1 MKKKILVMLI
11 ICVITGFS
19 AFAAGQQEAK
29 GEMVQVEPI
38 TLIYAHVGVE
48 GAPQSRYAE
57 EFSALVNEKTEGRVS
72 MKIFPNSQLG
82 NVSEMVDSVK
92 SGSVNIA
99 HHDFASLGQLVPE
112 LSVFSAPFVFRDAE
126 HAVMASNPKT
136 SPLLRDLNKKLI
148 EAGKMRIIGSFYRGA
163 RQLTT
168 TDFPVYT
175 PADVAGKKIRGVP
188 NKIWMT
194 MLEGMGAIPT
204 PVEFP
209 ELPTALMTGLVVGQE
224 NPLTNIY
231 AAKLYEVQDYVM
243 LTSHMQSVLCTF
255 INEDTWQSISES
267 DRAAIEDAAF
277 EMSQRSLGWAEEAD
291 GKIIDELSAEGV
303 TFIGEEEGLD
313 LDAFR
318 SQVLEKVN
326 MEFPEWTDLINQISD
341 IK

>member
-1 MKKKILVMLI
+1 MMKKKMVFMLI
-11 ICVITGFS
+11 ICVIAGFS
-19 AFAAGQQEAK
+19 VFASGQQDSAAMDAK
-29 GEMVQVEPI
+29 PVS
-38 TLIYAHVGVE
+38 LIYAHVGVDGE
-48 GAPQSRYAE
+48 PQTRYAD
-57 EFSALVNEKTEGRVS
+57 EFSALVAERTEGRVS

-82 NVSEMVDSVK
+82 NISEMVDSVK
-92 SGSVNIA
+92 NGSVGIA
-99 HHDFASLGQLVPE
+99 HHDFATLGRLVPE

-126 HAVMASNPKT
+126 HAVLASNPKT
-136 SPLLRDLNKKLI
+136 SPLLRDLNVKLI
-148 EAGKMRIIGSFYRGA
+148 KAGNMRIIGSFYRGA

-231 AAKLYEVQDYVM
+231 AAKLYEVQDYIM

-255 INEDTWQSISES
+255 INEKAWQSISES
-267 DRAAIEDAAF
+267 DRVLIEDAAF
-277 EMSQRSLGWAEEAD
+277 EMSQRSLEWAADAD
-291 GKIIDELSAEGV
+291 GKIIDELKAKGV
-303 TFIGEEEGLD
+303 TFIGEAEGLD
-313 LDAFR
+313 LNAFR
-318 SQVLEKVN
+318 TQVLKKVN
-326 MEFPEWTDLINQISD
+326 QEFPEWKDLIKQISD

>member
-1 MKKKILVMLI
+1 MKKKMVFMLI
-11 ICVITGFS
+11 ICMLAGFS
-19 AFAAGQQEAK
+19 AFAAGQQDTAAKEADPVK
-29 GEMVQVEPI
+29 
-38 TLIYAHVGVE
+38 LIYAHVGVD

-57 EFSALVNEKTEGRVS
+57 EFSALVNEKTDGRVT
-72 MKIFPNSQLG
+72 MTIFPNSQLG

-92 SGSVNIA
+92 SGSVGIA
-99 HHDFASLGQLVPE
+99 HHDFASLGRLVPE
-112 LSVFSAPFVFRDAE
+112 MSVFSAPFVFRDAE

-136 SPLLRDLNKKLI
+136 SPLLRDLNEKLI
-148 EAGKMRIIGSFYRGA
+148 EEGNMRIIGSFYRGA

-255 INEDTWQSISES
+255 INEDVWQSISEA
-267 DRAAIEDAAF
+267 DRAVIEDAAF
-277 EMSQRSLGWAEEAD
+277 EMSQRSLGWAKEAD
-291 GKIIDELSAEGV
+291 GEIIDELSGKGV
-303 TFIGEEEGLD
+303 TFIGEDDGLD

-318 SQVLEKVN
+318 TQVLKKVN
-326 MEFPEWTDLINQISD
+326 QEFPEWSELIKQISA